1 MPYRIKARN
10 QAGNTVTRWDMKG
23 GAGPRNLKE
32 AEAIAKEF
40 AETRGAYGPWTGFV
54 EYYNSDD
61 SINSTGNPR
70 STDHLTAKPR
80 PGMVNVKLK

>member
-23 GAGPRNLKE
+23 GSGPRNLKE
-32 AEAIAKEF
+32 AELIAREF

-54 EYYNSDD
+54 EYYNSDAT
-61 SINSTGNPR
+61 IAAPANPR
-70 STDHLTAKPR
+70 NTDHLVARPKPGYR
-80 PGMVNVKLK
+80 NV